1 MSRAPRDGPSEVPSG
16 LPPLSS
22 WGADAALEE
31 LYAAH
36 WRSLVRLSTLLVG
49 DPGTAEEVTQDAFVA
64 MHGRWSRLREPDK
77 ALAYLRQSVVNRSR
91 SVLRHRV
98 VVDRQARRDA
108 ARPAPA
114 APGPEDL
121 TLLDERRGQVLAA
134 LARLPR
140 RQREVVSLR
149 YYLDLPVAEVADL
162 LGLAPGT
169 VKSHA
174 SRGAAALRDSLAELM
189 EHRDE

>member
-1 MSRAPRDGPSEVPSG
+1 M
-16 LPPLSS
+16 
-22 WGADAALEE
+22 
-31 LYAAH
+31 
-36 WRSLVRLSTLLVG
+36 
-49 DPGTAEEVTQDAFVA
+49 
-64 MHGRWSRLREPDK
+64 
-77 ALAYLRQSVVNRSR
+77 NRSR

>member
-1 MSRAPRDGPSEVPSG
+1 MSHRADPRAAASPS
-16 LPPLSS
+16 
-22 WGADAALEE
+22 WDAETALEE

-36 WRSLVRLSTLLVG
+36 WRSLVRLSALLVR
-49 DPGTAEEVTQDAFVA
+49 DLGTAEEVTQDAFVA
-64 MHGRWSRLREPDK
+64 MHDRWHRLREPDK

-108 ARPAPA
+108 ARPAPT

-121 TLLDERRGQVLAA
+121 TVLDEQRAQVLDA
-134 LARLPR
+134 LAGLPR
-140 RQREVVSLR
+140 RQREVVALR
-149 YYLDLPVAEVADL
+149 YYLELPVAEVAEL
-162 LGLAPGT
+162 LGLSPGT

-174 SRGAAALRDSLAELM
+174 SRGAAALRKSLAELM